1 MLRPAPSLR
10 TSVICLPL
18 TLAFF
23 GCDTDDTESS
33 TPCVVALESV
43 EPGAA
48 TAGET
53 ATLTGRPFTTV
64 YDSAVYVGSQRA
76 TVMDLDRTDCEA
88 CDACRD
94 DEQCSACGD
103 CDDCDTICTECI
115 ETLTFTVP
123 QAESGLTTIQLFNAY
138 GNTAPLDFEVLSID
152 TGTPPSDTGEND
164 TGGALGKKPSP

>member
-1 MLRPAPSLR
+1 MLRTAPSLH
-10 TSVICLPL
+10 
-18 TLAFF
+18 
-23 GCDTDDTESS
+23 
-33 TPCVVALESV
+33 
-43 EPGAA
+43 
-48 TAGET
+48 
-53 ATLTGRPFTTV
+53 
-64 YDSAVYVGSQRA
+64 SAVYVGSLRA

-138 GNTAPLDFEVLSID
+138 GNTAPLEFEVLPTD

-164 TGGALGKKPSP
+164 TGGAVGKKPSP